1 MKLQAARDKHP
12 HLFITAPNGLADAQ
26 AERRAYTVAK
36 YMQAV
41 ETDGK
46 AWQAWAGVRDLI
58 CAGIACSPNTADSMI
73 NELCKAGQLEVTDR
87 DDGRFIKI
95 RLDVVT

>member
-12 HLFITAPNGLADAQ
+12 HLSVTAPNGLADAQ

-36 YMQAV
+36 YHQAV

-95 RLDVVT
+95 RLEVVT